1 MQKEPEVFISR
12 SEDIPNIDLLVYCG
26 APDRRRASVAVRM
39 VCHGDGRIIMSRVEI
54 VVPSQTPTMRKAK
67 VPPVNS
73 AWIYHSECH
82 LVYQDAH
89 ISSQL
94 ACPT

>member
-1 MQKEPEVFISR
+1 MQKEPEDFISR

-26 APDRRRASVAVRM
+26 TPDRRRASVAVRI
-39 VCHGDGRIIMSRVEI
+39 VCHDDGCIIMVEV

-67 VPPVNS
+67 VLPVNS
-73 AWIYHSECH
+73 AWVCHSECR

-94 ACPT
+94 TCPT